1 MRKIVKTITKE
12 IHDRS
17 IVCFDISTMIR
28 VLEYVREN
36 MKSDDDVHV
45 FSTKILELCE
55 DGSVINMKNLAEII
69 L

>member
-12 IHDRS
+12 IHDKS

-28 VLEYVREN
+28 VLEHVRET
-36 MKSDDDVHV
+36 MKSDDDVHA
-45 FSTKILELCE
+45 FATKILELCE

>member
-12 IHDRS
+12 IHDKS

-28 VLEYVREN
+28 VLEHVRET

-45 FSTKILELCE
+45 FATKILELCE